1 MREKLKL
8 CYTISGLAR
17 ELNLDR
23 RKLARMLKKV
33 GIQLRN
39 GRIWISQI
47 RLQLPDL
54 LDSWD
59 ELEHQRRM
67 GSTDDEEEDIFP

>member
-1 MREKLKL
+1 
-8 CYTISGLAR
+8 
-17 ELNLDR
+17 
-23 RKLARMLKKV
+23 MLKKV